1 MYFQDTPFQTVNY
14 DAGHHRPV
22 RIVEYFGN
30 LHAFGRLGEAN
41 HIVRT
46 TDLDE
51 GEPRLVGKLGGQGGL
66 ASIGSALPKKEDLD
80 SFCIIDIS
88 KSIPLAAC

>member
-1 MYFQDTPFQTVNY
+1 MYFQDTPFQTVNN

-51 GEPRLVGKLGGQGGL
+51 GESRLVGKLGGQGGL
-66 ASIGSALPKKEDLD
+66 ASIRSALPKKGLD
-80 SFCIIDIS
+80 SFCLIWTS
-88 KSIPLAAC
+88 ARVLPLAAC